1 MGHRRIGSPT
11 HCVTDFV
18 GKKNLEIFCTFRPD
32 HWVTGALGHR
42 HIGSP
47 THWVTGALGHR
58 RIGSP
63 THWVTGAL
71 SHRRIGSPARCVTD
85 CRSCRDKKLVIFFH
99 RHFFFLL
106 SYSANC
112 LFLHVVCLSVCTFVC
127 HCLSVSFCLHVCLSV
142 FLSVYLTVY

>member
-18 GKKNLEIFCTFRPD
+18 GKKNLEFFCRFRPD

-47 THWVTGALGHR
+47 THWVTSALGHR

-63 THWVTGAL
+63 AHSVTGAL
-71 SHRRIGSPARCVTD
+71 SHRRIRSPARCDTD
-85 CRSCRDKKLVIFFH
+85 CRSCRDTNLVKSFFIGIFVFCNLI
-99 RHFFFLL
+99 LL
-106 SYSANC
+106 TFSFYTLCVCPSVRLSVTLSVSLY
-112 LFLHVVCLSVCTFVC
+112 LFVCMSVCLSV
-127 HCLSVSFCLHVCLSV
+127 
-142 FLSVYLTVY
+142 